1 MLCRACF
8 AAACPMARRSWEAR
22 TTASTAVLGLFLCTD
37 LRRQLYTMTGW
48 IQRKDFSA
56 VYNAI
61 RRVQDALSANR
72 ALSGAVPASS
82 RP

>member
-1 MLCRACF
+1 
-8 AAACPMARRSWEAR
+8 
-22 TTASTAVLGLFLCTD
+22 
-37 LRRQLYTMTGW
+37 MTGW
-48 IQRKDFSA
+48 IQRKDFST
-56 VYNAI
+56 VYNAN